1 MGKYE
6 PGPHYTNFIQHFK
19 KKKKNANI
27 FVDCVHVLRPEP
39 TMLDENTYKALLVVV
54 VIIK

>member
-39 TMLDENTYKALLVVV
+39 TMLDEITYKALLVVV